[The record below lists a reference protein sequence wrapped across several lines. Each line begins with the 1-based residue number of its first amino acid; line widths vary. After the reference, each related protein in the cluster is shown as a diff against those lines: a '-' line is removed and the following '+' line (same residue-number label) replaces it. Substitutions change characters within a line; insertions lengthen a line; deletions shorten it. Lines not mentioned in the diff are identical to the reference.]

1 MGLYLI
7 KFEKCNFVAAG
18 TESWRR
24 IDQSCGTF
32 DLFLAKFV
40 HKNESNSFKR
50 CYMSL
55 ISACDHSL
63 CLHFRLK
70 SKENE

>member
-7 KFEKCNFVAAG
+7 TFENCNFVAAG
-18 TESWRR
+18 TESWHR
-24 IDQSCGTF
+24 IDQSSGTF

-55 ISACDHSL
+55 ISAGDHSL
-63 CLHFRLK
+63 CLHFRFK
-70 SKENE
+70 RKENK